1 VLTKV
6 RRGPA
11 VAPYQFLRN
20 RGRPLRRGGS
30 ADRQWC
36 LSDPACSGEGGFKVE
51 SVLIRCWLAGPRLA
65 AVLASLL
72 PSPVLDVAVVS
83 DSVGAT
89 VDSNL

>member
-1 VLTKV
+1 M
-6 RRGPA
+6 
-11 VAPYQFLRN
+11 APYQFLPN
-20 RGRPLRRGGS
+20 RGRPLRRGAS
-30 ADRQWC
+30 ADRQLC
-36 LSDPACSGEGGFKVE
+36 PNNPACLGEGGFKVE
-51 SVLIRCWLAGPRLA
+51 SVLIRCWLAGPRLP